1 MTRIVIA
8 RHGNTFDRGDIIR
21 RVGARSDLPLSSS
34 GRAQALQLA
43 QHLSA
48 HFDFK
53 TAYCSELSRTR
64 QTADT
69 ILKAHNAELTVLPFL
84 TEIDYGEDEGKA
96 ESEVVA
102 RLGAKAIKLWDEA
115 AIVPQGWLVD
125 PDVLRS
131 SWADFFEAH
140 KGKGEDI
147 LVVTSNGTAR
157 FVLDVITGAEKDTP
171 LKLGTAAYGLVTLDS
186 GQATLKSWDR
196 RAL

>member
-8 RHGNTFDRGDIIR
+8 RHGNTFDKGDIIR

-34 GRAQALQLA
+34 GRAQAERLA

-64 QTADT
+64 QTAEA
-69 ILKAHNAELTVLPFL
+69 ILKAHNAEPTVLPFL
-84 TEIDYGEDEGKA
+84 TEIDYGQDEGKA

-102 RLGAKAIKLWDEA
+102 RLGVEAIKLWDEA
-115 AIVPQGWLVD
+115 AIVPQGWQVD
-125 PDVLRS
+125 PDELRK

-140 KGKGEDI
+140 KDFGGDI

-157 FVLDVITGAEKDTP
+157 FILDVIAGAEKETP
-171 LKLGTAAYGLVTLDS
+171 RKLRTASYGLVVVED